1 MCPPSAFFRDPGEW
15 AQEGGA
21 RTGRPGV
28 RVGDRRGIETR
39 GLASRIGA
47 GGLFL
52 GLRIVP
58 LRNHPPFSREKP

>member
-1 MCPPSAFFRDPGEW
+1 MCPPSAFFRDPGER
-15 AQEGGA
+15 ALEGGA

-28 RVGDRRGIETR
+28 RVGDLPGIEAR

-52 GLRIVP
+52 GL
-58 LRNHPPFSREKP
+58 

>member
-1 MCPPSAFFRDPGEW
+1 MCPPSAFFRDPGER
-15 AQEGGA
+15 ALEGGA

-28 RVGDRRGIETR
+28 RVGDRRGIEAR

-52 GLRIVP
+52 GL
-58 LRNHPPFSREKP
+58 